1 MPRRSNGE
9 GTVTR
14 RRDGRWMAQWTV
26 RTDIATGRPVRRTVY
41 GATRQEAA
49 AKMREERERAEAP
62 ESDAGLTWQRAS
74 QMWLAHIGSQV
85 EPDTLANYRRH
96 LDPADRYFGARARV
110 WQIDPACVAGLYEK
124 MSADGLSRAKQV
136 RTGKRVRQ
144 VYGYLVALG
153 LASRNPASA
162 VPLPRA
168 RARPVH
174 PLTGGQLA
182 DLLAAARGN
191 RWEALYWL
199 AADTGA
205 RWGELTALTWRDVDD
220 VTGGVSI
227 NKSVR
232 KGTPRPTK
240 TPRGRRR
247 VPVTPQTAALLAR
260 ARALTRHPL
269 GLVFSTAGAAGYLD
283 VANFHRDYWRPLLR
297 AAGLPAIR
305 FHDLR
310 HTCASLL
317 LLANVHP
324 KVVSERLGH
333 ASIEITLNTYSH
345 LLPTMQSDATAV
357 LAGLLPS

>member
-49 AKMREERERAEAP
+49 AKMREERERAEVP
-62 ESDAGLTWQRAS
+62 EGEGLTWRRAS
-74 QMWLAHIGSQV
+74 EMWLAHIRGQV
-85 EPDTLANYRRH
+85 EAETAADYARH
-96 LDPADRYFGARARV
+96 LEPADRYFGARARV
-110 WQIDPACVAGLYEK
+110 GQIDPACVAGLYER
-124 MSADGLSRAKQV
+124 MEADGESRSKQV
-136 RTGKRVRQ
+136 RAGKRVRQ
-144 VYGYLVALG
+144 VYRHLQALG
-153 LASRNPASA
+153 LASSNPASA

-168 RARPVH
+168 RARSIR
-174 PLTGGQLA
+174 PLTRSQLA
-182 DLLAAARGN
+182 ALLAEARGD

-205 RWGELTALTWRDVDD
+205 RWGELAALTWADVDA
-220 VTGGVSI
+220 VTGEVSI
-227 NKSVR
+227 NKSVKR
-232 KGTPRPTK
+232 HVVRPAK
-240 TPRGRRR
+240 TPKSRRR

-260 ARALTRHPL
+260 ARVLTKHPL
-269 GLVFSTAGAAGYLD
+269 GLVFSTAGASGHLHAE
-283 VANFHRDYWRPLLR
+283 NFRRDRWQPLLR
-297 AAGLPAIR
+297 RAGLPQIR

-333 ASIEITLNTYSH
+333 ASVEVTLNVYSH